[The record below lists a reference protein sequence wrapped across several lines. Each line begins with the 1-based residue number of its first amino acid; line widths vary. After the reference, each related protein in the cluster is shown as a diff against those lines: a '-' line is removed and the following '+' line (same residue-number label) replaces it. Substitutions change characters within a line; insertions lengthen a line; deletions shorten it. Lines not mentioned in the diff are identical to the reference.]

1 MAEVIK
7 NVEEWSEASKRSVEY
22 MFPPH
27 PYVDIEYLCWQ
38 CKAPAVFTA
47 EDQKRT
53 YEVQKA
59 HRGQRRVLCVPCHA
73 ERCRLNREVLVCRRR
88 WAEGMRE
95 LQRDIEFLRHWLA
108 VLEAHDRYG
117 ARSDPANIIM
127 LRRLVEQGPLR
138 GA

>member
-1 MAEVIK
+1 MAEIIK

-22 MFPPH
+22 TFEPR
-27 PYVDIEYLCWQ
+27 PYVDIPYMCWR

-59 HRGQRRVLCVPCHA
+59 HLWQSRVLCVPCHA
-73 ERCRLNREVLVCRRR
+73 ERCRLDREVLVCRRR
-88 WAEGMRE
+88 WAVGKRE

-108 VLEAHDRYG
+108 VLEAQAGHG
-117 ARSDPANIIM
+117 ARMDEANIIR
-127 LRRLVEQGPLR
+127 LRRLVEQHPLR
-138 GA
+138 RA